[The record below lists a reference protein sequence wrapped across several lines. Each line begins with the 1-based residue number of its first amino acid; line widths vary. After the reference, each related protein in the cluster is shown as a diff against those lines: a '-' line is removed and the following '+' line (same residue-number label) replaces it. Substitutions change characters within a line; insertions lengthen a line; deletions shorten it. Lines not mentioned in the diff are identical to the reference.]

1 MNRASYT
8 AARLLQIVPTFIL
21 IGIVVFVLVRILP
34 GGPVAALLG
43 DKASDEA
50 IERITRQLG
59 LDAPIL
65 VQFWRFLETIARGDL
80 GDSIAYHVAVVRLIA
95 ERLPVT
101 LLLTGMA
108 TIFAIALAVPLA
120 FVAAVTQNRWPD
132 LAIRGAF
139 QVGLSSP
146 IFYVGL
152 ILLTVFAGA
161 MHIFPVG
168 GYGET
173 PGEHL
178 YHLFLPALALALSFS
193 AVIMRS
199 LRASV
204 IEVLSAEFV
213 DFARAKGLRRR
224 IVLGRHV
231 LRNALISTVA
241 LIGLQIGDLLGGAV
255 ITESVFAVPGV
266 GRLMV
271 DSIFARDYPVIQGL
285 TLALAVLVSLV
296 FLATDLVQM
305 ALDPRVAK

>member
-59 LDAPIL
+59 LDAPIP

-120 FVAAVTQNRWPD
+120 FMAAVTQNRWPD

-231 LRNALISTVA
+231 LRNALISTLA

>member
-59 LDAPIL
+59 LDAPIP

-95 ERLPVT
+95 DRLPVT

-108 TIFAIALAVPLA
+108 TVLAIALAVPLS

-161 MHIFPVG
+161 IHIFPVG

-173 PGEHL
+173 PQEHL

-204 IEVLSAEFV
+204 IDVLSAEFV
-213 DFARAKGLRRR
+213 DFA
-224 IVLGRHV
+224 
-231 LRNALISTVA
+231 
-241 LIGLQIGDLLGGAV
+241 
-255 ITESVFAVPGV
+255 
-266 GRLMV
+266 
-271 DSIFARDYPVIQGL
+271 
-285 TLALAVLVSLV
+285 
-296 FLATDLVQM
+296 
-305 ALDPRVAK
+305 